1 METILKMA
9 DETVSCIY
17 DGKDVNEHLIYENLM
32 DSQNYFIPTIVSIFK
47 GNPKV
52 EVIDYND
59 IKAFVGFNDKYFIIT
74 MNKND
79 DEISITINSYD
90 NYLDARRFYRWL
102 FSM

>member
-17 DGKDVNEHLIYENLM
+17 NGKDVYEHLIYENLM
-32 DSQNYFIPTIVSIFK
+32 DSQNYFIPTIISVLK

-74 MNKND
+74 MDQKD
-79 DEISITINSYD
+79 DVTITINSYD
-90 NYLDARRFYRWL
+90 NYLEARRFYRWL

>member
-1 METILKMA
+1 MEIILKMA

-17 DGKDVNEHLIYENLM
+17 NGKEVNEHFICDDLM
-32 DSQNYFIPTIVSIFK
+32 DSQNYFIPTVISVLK

-59 IKAFVGFNDKYFIIT
+59 TKAFIGFNDKYFIIT
-74 MNKND
+74 MNQND
-79 DEISITINSYD
+79 DVSITINSYD
-90 NYLDARRFYRWL
+90 SYIEARRFYRWL